1 MRFFIL
7 CPDDTPPA
15 SSLVCVGRRHHRDD
29 LPCRTLPVRR
39 ESRRVRPTVEYRSRQ
54 LLWRQG
60 YAAKAA

>member
-1 MRFFIL
+1 M
-7 CPDDTPPA
+7 
-15 SSLVCVGRRHHRDD
+15 SRRHHRDTV
-29 LPCRTLPVRR
+29 PCRTLPVRR